1 MRAASSNRHCTLL
14 EKLPAQ
20 GSILFPTYPD
30 TMDFSRLFQSI
41 QLDGEVQLDCPEG
54 SIIVQASRPEQTV
67 RVQFSNAPTFR
78 YFLSSLPQKGVR
90 QLRQQLD
97 QVQQL
102 PQAVDIRIADKPI
115 LEKPAEGK
123 MKVYYR
129 RAGREWL
136 RWKTG
141 L

>member
-1 MRAASSNRHCTLL
+1 
-14 EKLPAQ
+14 
-20 GSILFPTYPD
+20 
-30 TMDFSRLFQSI
+30 MDFSRLFQSI

>member
-1 MRAASSNRHCTLL
+1 MR
-14 EKLPAQ
+14 
-20 GSILFPTYPD
+20 
-30 TMDFSRLFQSI
+30 
-41 QLDGEVQLDCPEG
+41 
-54 SIIVQASRPEQTV
+54 V
-67 RVQFSNAPTFR
+67 RFSNAPTFR
-78 YFLSSLPQKGVR
+78 YFLSSLPQKGLR

-102 PQAVDIRIADKPI
+102 PQAVDVRIADKPI

-123 MKVYYR
+123 VKVHYW

-136 RWKTG
+136 RWKAG

>member
-1 MRAASSNRHCTLL
+1 
-14 EKLPAQ
+14 
-20 GSILFPTYPD
+20 
-30 TMDFSRLFQSI
+30 MDFSRIFQSM
-41 QLDGEVQLDCPEG
+41 QLDGEVQLECRKG
-54 SIIVQASRPEQTV
+54 SIMVQASRPEQIV
-67 RVQFSNAPTFR
+67 QVQFSNAPTFR
-78 YFLSSLPQKGVR
+78 YFLSSLPQRGVL
-90 QLRQQLD
+90 QLRQQLN

-102 PQAVDIRIADKPI
+102 PQAVDVRIADKPI

-123 MKVYYR
+123 MKVHYR